1 MRRSL
6 QGHRSFL
13 QDGESR
19 ASVNDELRRLDID
32 PKDGDV
38 KHVDSDVRPQE
49 WHEQIFGMMVV
60 TGSTEER
67 DNSSLNWLDV

>member
-1 MRRSL
+1 MRFTAMRRSL
-6 QGHRSFL
+6 EGHGSFL

-38 KHVDSDVRPQE
+38 KHVDSR
-49 WHEQIFGMMVV
+49 V
-60 TGSTEER
+60 T
-67 DNSSLNWLDV
+67 